1 MLNRSFARKGIHM
14 KVTDINIDQVLY
26 TEPVRSYNYD
36 SDEENVG
43 FFKKLFKKKDEPEVP
58 FFNTRVEE
66 FGRDELHEDIKDG
79 YNAYMVKGAPFE
91 TMVLLSHNYL
101 ILPGKEIFPLCDVA
115 KFAII
120 NENEEDR
127 PSEQYAIDRFN
138 EPYDPN
144 FVSEYEGE
152 EEYELNRF
160 NVKLKITDENNLV
173 FGYVFPMEVA
183 DRQDFRDKLNER
195 LAPYGVIDESSEL
208 AVEGHFSVDEIW

>member
-1 MLNRSFARKGIHM
+1 M

-26 TEPVRSYNYD
+26 TEPVSSHNYD

-66 FGRDELHEDIKDG
+66 FGRDELYEDIKDG

-91 TMVLLSHNYL
+91 TMVLLSHNSL

-127 PSEQYAIDRFN
+127 PYEQYAIDRFN

-144 FVSEYEGE
+144 FISEYEGE

-195 LAPYGVIDESSEL
+195 LAPFGVIDESNEL
-208 AVEGHFSVDEIW
+208 AIEGRFPDEDMW

>member
-1 MLNRSFARKGIHM
+1 M

-26 TEPVRSYNYD
+26 TEPVRSCNYD
-36 SDEENVG
+36 SDEETGG
-43 FFKKLFKKKDEPEVP
+43 FFKKLFKKKNEPEVS

-66 FGRDELHEDIKDG
+66 FGRDELYDDIKDG
-79 YNAYMVKGAPFE
+79 YDAYIVTGAPFE

-115 KFAII
+115 RFAIM
-120 NENEEDR
+120 NENAEDR
-127 PSEQYAIDRFN
+127 PYEQYAIDRFN

-144 FVSEYEGE
+144 YVSDYEGE
-152 EEYELNRF
+152 ESYELDRF

-173 FGYVFPMEVA
+173 YGYVIPMEVP

-195 LAPYGVIDESSEL
+195 LAPFGVIDESNEL
-208 AVEGHFSVDEIW
+208 AIEGRFPDEDVW

>member
-1 MLNRSFARKGIHM
+1 M

-26 TEPVRSYNYD
+26 TEPVSSHYYD
-36 SDEENVG
+36 ADEETGG
-43 FFKKLFKKKDEPEVP
+43 FFKKLFKKNNEPEVP

-66 FGRDELHEDIKDG
+66 FGRDELYEDIKDG

-127 PSEQYAIDRFN
+127 PYEQYAIDRFN

>member
-1 MLNRSFARKGIHM
+1 M

-26 TEPVRSYNYD
+26 TEPVRSCNYD
-36 SDEENVG
+36 SDEETGG
-43 FFKKLFKKKDEPEVP
+43 FFKKLFKKNNEPEVP

-66 FGRDELHEDIKDG
+66 FGRDELYEDIKDG

-127 PSEQYAIDRFN
+127 PYEQYAIDRFN

-195 LAPYGVIDESSEL
+195 LAPFGVIDESSEL

>member
-1 MLNRSFARKGIHM
+1 M

-66 FGRDELHEDIKDG
+66 FGRDELYEDIKDG

-127 PSEQYAIDRFN
+127 PYEQYAIDRFN

>member
-1 MLNRSFARKGIHM
+1 M

-26 TEPVRSYNYD
+26 TEPVSSHYYD
-36 SDEENVG
+36 PDEETGG

-66 FGRDELHEDIKDG
+66 FGRDELYEDIKDG

-127 PSEQYAIDRFN
+127 PYEQYAIDRFN

>member
-1 MLNRSFARKGIHM
+1 M

-26 TEPVRSYNYD
+26 TEPVSSHNYD

-66 FGRDELHEDIKDG
+66 FGRDELYEDIKDG

-115 KFAII
+115 KFAIM
-120 NENEEDR
+120 NENEADR
-127 PSEQYAIDRFN
+127 PYEQYAIDRFN

-144 FVSEYEGE
+144 YVSEYKGE
-152 EEYELNRF
+152 ESFELDRF
-160 NVKLKITDENNLV
+160 NVRLKITDENNLI
-173 FGYVFPMEVA
+173 FGYVFPMEVP

-195 LAPYGVIDESSEL
+195 LAPFGVIDESNEYAIQGRFPNADDIL
-208 AVEGHFSVDEIW
+208 

>member
-1 MLNRSFARKGIHM
+1 M

-26 TEPVRSYNYD
+26 TEPVRSHNYD

-66 FGRDELHEDIKDG
+66 FGRDELYEDIKDG

-115 KFAII
+115 KFAIL

-127 PSEQYAIDRFN
+127 PYEQYAIDRFN